1 MLAEEAIIQW
11 YKNAHSSKGQ
21 TQFMAQ
27 MEKMVEWLENAEEGL
42 YSINLIEPVVPTKD
56 SFNVLNGT
64 IASAI
69 LTFNFQ

>member
-42 YSINLIEPVVPTKD
+42 YSINLIEPVVPTN